1 MYGGNTVIDA
11 LGNNTKLIFTQ
22 HRNLCG
28 EIALGN
34 FFHHIFDGIEWLN
47 HRTTDHNTQTYHNER
62 HYEGGET
69 HSQELLV
76 NRVFN
81 IVQQHA

>member
-1 MYGGNTVIDA
+1 M
-11 LGNNTKLIFTQ
+11 
-22 HRNLCG
+22 
-28 EIALGN
+28 GN